1 MEINIY
7 IACYVIDEVKN
18 FDIQTGDNTPIV
30 IIDNEGYKEISKEKQ
45 VESYNKMIDNLSNT
59 LGIQL
64 SDNRTASK
72 ILKEIMPVTKSI
84 QLMNIY

>member
-1 MEINIY
+1 MEINID

-30 IIDNEGYKEISKEKQ
+30 IIDNEGYKEISKEQQ

-84 QLMNIY
+84 QL